1 MAFPLARTLTS
12 GEQAPPAEVSV
23 LSDAAQNPVAANS
36 SAMPGQSV
44 EATAAVTPTG
54 PAEPEAPVPL
64 ASGTA
69 QTEPEAMQP
78 APPGHLTDAVPLD
91 GEGASTLTP
100 GAPAQDAAAFSPK
113 DVPASTNASPAAPSI
128 SVPDTIQPQAL
139 ADAAR
144 NGDQLALFEIGARYT
159 EGRNGLAADQAQA
172 ANWYQLAADKGFAPA
187 QYRLGSMYE
196 KGTGVARDIGKA
208 KTFYEQ
214 AANQGNASAMHN
226 LAVLYASGALGEQDY
241 TTAANWFTKAAD
253 LGITDSQ
260 FNLAILCARG
270 NGVAQDLGES
280 YKWFAI
286 AAKGGDKDAGA
297 KRDEVAKAMKP
308 ADLEKARAAT
318 SAWKPQ
324 PLDNKANGIE
334 IPDGW
339 ASNGTKT
346 LERRHEEGDPQHS
359 GDPQQQRLRRRPAG
373 RRDGRED
380 DRRDQELPEVGRPGA
395 ERQDQRRHGKGAPG
409 AQRQEHDQGLRQG
422 QRKRPKLIGSEP
434 SFYVRQ
440 LTGRRLQAA

>member
-1 MAFPLARTLTS
+1 MLLAIMAFPLARTLTG

-36 SAMPGQSV
+36 SAMPEQSA
-44 EATAAVTPTG
+44 EATAAVTPTES
-54 PAEPEAPVPL
+54 AEPEAPAPL
-64 ASGTA
+64 ALGTA

-113 DVPASTNASPAAPSI
+113 DVAASTNASPAAPSI

-208 KTFYEQ
+208 KAFYEQ

-226 LAVLYASGALGEQDY
+226 LAVLYAPARSASR
-241 TTAANWFTKAAD
+241 TTRPRQTGSPRPPISASPTANSTWRSFAPAATAWRRT
-253 LGITDSQ
+253 S
-260 FNLAILCARG
+260 
-270 NGVAQDLGES
+270 
-280 YKWFAI
+280 
-286 AAKGGDKDAGA
+286 
-297 KRDEVAKAMKP
+297 AKATSGSP
-308 ADLEKARAAT
+308 SLPRAAT
-318 SAWKPQ
+318 RTPAPSA
-324 PLDNKANGIE
+324 
-334 IPDGW
+334 
-339 ASNGTKT
+339 TKW
-346 LERRHEEGDPQHS
+346 
-359 GDPQQQRLRRRPAG
+359 
-373 RRDGRED
+373 
-380 DRRDQELPEVGRPGA
+380 
-395 ERQDQRRHGKGAPG
+395 QRR
-409 AQRQEHDQGLRQG
+409 
-422 QRKRPKLIGSEP
+422 
-434 SFYVRQ
+434 
-440 LTGRRLQAA
+440 